1 MKKQQVQ
8 KESDDKDKKKEQSFG
23 DDLE

>member
-8 KESDDKDKKKEQSFG
+8 EGSDNKDKKKEQSFG
-23 DDLE
+23 DDLK